1 MSLAGKAGLKTSVF
15 IVDDHPI
22 FRRGLREII
31 ATAPGLEL
39 VGESADGPSA
49 LAEIRRLSPQVA
61 VLDVELPGM
70 DGLTLA
76 RELRKARPA
85 PAVILLT
92 MFKEERVLDAALD
105 AGVLGYVLKDN
116 AITELLTAIQ
126 CVAKNGIFLSPSV
139 SGHLVRRRERQAALA
154 NRHPA
159 LGELTSMERRVL
171 KLTARGMSCK
181 EIASE
186 LFISH
191 RTVETHRNNVAR
203 KLDLRGDHRLLQF
216 AIEHR
221 AEL

>member
-1 MSLAGKAGLKTSVF
+1 MSISVF

-22 FRRGLREII
+22 FRKGLREVID
-31 ATAPGLEL
+31 AAPGLKL
-39 VGESADGPSA
+39 VGEAADGPSA
-49 LAEIRRLSPQVA
+49 LAEIRRLSPAVA
-61 VLDVELPGM
+61 VLDIELPGM
-70 DGLTLA
+70 DGLALA
-76 RELRKARPA
+76 RELRKLRPA
-85 PAVILLT
+85 PAMILLT
-92 MFKEERVLDAALD
+92 MFKEERLLDAALD

-126 CVAKNGIFLSPSV
+126 SVARGEVFLSPAI

-154 NRHPA
+154 RRHPA
-159 LGELTSMERRVL
+159 LGELTAMERRVL
-171 KLTARGMSCK
+171 KLTSQGMSCK
-181 EIASE
+181 EIAAE

-203 KLDLRGDHRLLQF
+203 KLDLHGDHRLLQF

>member
-1 MSLAGKAGLKTSVF
+1 VSTSVY

-22 FRRGLREII
+22 FRRGLREVIES
-31 ATAPGLEL
+31 APRLKL
-39 VGESADGPSA
+39 VGDAADGPSA
-49 LAEIRRLSPQVA
+49 LAEIRRLSPAVA

-76 RELRKARPA
+76 REVRKLRPP

-92 MFKEERVLDAALD
+92 MCKEERVLDAALE

-116 AITELLTAIQ
+116 AITEVLEAIQ
-126 CVAKNGIFLSPSV
+126 SAARGDVFLSPSMA
-139 SGHLVRRRERQAALA
+139 GHLVRRRQRQTALA
-154 NRHPA
+154 QQRP
-159 LGELTSMERRVL
+159 ELRDLTPMERRVL
-171 KLTARGMSCK
+171 KLTAQGMSCK

-186 LFISH
+186 LFISY